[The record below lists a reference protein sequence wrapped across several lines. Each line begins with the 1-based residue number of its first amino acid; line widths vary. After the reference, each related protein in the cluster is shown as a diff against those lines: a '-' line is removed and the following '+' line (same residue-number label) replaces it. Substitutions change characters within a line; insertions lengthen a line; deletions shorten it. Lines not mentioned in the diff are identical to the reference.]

1 MKIIFIILLSLSTLG
16 VYAQQDPQFSMN
28 FANKLY
34 SNPAY
39 AGTKK
44 ICATGI
50 FRQQY
55 AGFTGAPRDILF
67 SVHSP
72 INLKLWENSQWI
84 NPGVGF
90 TFIDDKIGPISTNGF
105 KAAISNHFKFSSI
118 GTISLGFGLG
128 AMGVKIDPS
137 GFTTPSGNSSTGAG
151 GPIVDPNLDVSNF
164 NREYGFDFDIG
175 LYYRSSNEKIWAG
188 LSMTHLTK
196 NTFQT
201 VSKEPNSQGVLAS
214 TKYQVAPTAYITA
227 GYNMDNFLGSAN
239 WDLIPSVFVKTEFKT
254 TQVDFNV
261 RAVKNKKIW
270 AGVSYRYQDAV
281 SVMGGY
287 NWLNALGSNGVGKV
301 GFSYDLHTMRIGQFS
316 GVGNVGSFEIFVNY
330 CFGIIPKPKISIH
343 KNPLWL

>member
-1 MKIIFIILLSLSTLG
+1 MKRIFIILLSLSTLG
-16 VYAQQDPQFSMN
+16 GFAQQEPQFSMN

-44 ICATGI
+44 ICATAI

-55 AGFTGAPRDILF
+55 AGFQGAPRDILF

-105 KAAISNHFKFSSI
+105 KAAISNQFKFSSI

-128 AMGVKIDPS
+128 AMGVMIDPS
-137 GFTTPSGNSSTGAG
+137 EFATPDGQYGTR
-151 GPIVDPNLDVSNF
+151 IIDPNLDVSSATT
-164 NREYGFDFDIG
+164 RDYGFDFDFG
-175 LYYRSSNEKIWAG
+175 LYYKSADEKIWAG
-188 LSMTHLTK
+188 VSMTHLTK
-196 NTFQT
+196 NTFESIGT
-201 VSKEPNSQGVLAS
+201 VMGDVKRT
-214 TKYQVAPTAYITA
+214 TKYQAAPTAYITA
-227 GYNMDNFLGSAN
+227 GYNLDNFLGSAD
-239 WDLIPSVFVKTEFKT
+239 WDLKPSVFVKTEFKT
-254 TQVDFNV
+254 TQVDLNV
-261 RAVKNKKIW
+261 RAVKDKKIW

-287 NWLNALGSNGVGKV
+287 NWMNALGSNGVGKV
-301 GFSYDLHTMRIGQFS
+301 GFSYDVHTMKIGQFS

-330 CFGIIPKPKISIH
+330 CFGITPKPKISIH